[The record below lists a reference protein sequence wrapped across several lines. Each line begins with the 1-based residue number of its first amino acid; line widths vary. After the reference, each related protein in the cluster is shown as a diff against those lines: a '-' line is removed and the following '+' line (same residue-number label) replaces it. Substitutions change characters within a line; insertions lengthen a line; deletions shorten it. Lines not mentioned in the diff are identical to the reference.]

1 MSEAR
6 RFHLLT
12 QGCKINQHETQAL
25 REAWTSRGW
34 LETANAA
41 EADLILVNSCA
52 VTHRAVRDLRREV
65 RRLHRESPG
74 AEITVTGCAVPGFS
88 EELRELPGVRYLVAQ
103 RDKADLAA
111 WPRGEAD
118 TDGSRLDGERKWP
131 LAITR
136 FERAR
141 PVLKVQDGCSAGC
154 TYCYVP
160 LARGP
165 SRSRPPEEILSEAL
179 DLAEAGYREMVLSGI
194 NLGGYRAAAEGMR
207 DFWDLV
213 AWLEACLLAQGPAG
227 IRLRMSSLAPS
238 LLGDKALQTLAGSKL
253 LCPHLHLSLQS
264 ASPEVLRDMGRSGYH
279 PDNVAVFLRE
289 VSGVWPEFAL
299 GADFL
304 IGFPGERDKDFEET
318 LAFVRHNPFTY
329 GHVFTFSPR
338 PGTRAAAFSETVPQE
353 AMKRRSSELRGVLR
367 EKQQVFE
374 RRLAA
379 RDRLHMVLEQ
389 RDPPAGRCE
398 YYCLCS
404 LDADPVPGREGGVIP
419 VRPLRV
425 RQDGIV
431 AREEE
436 EAL

>member
-1 MSEAR
+1 MSESC
-6 RFHLLT
+6 RFYLFT

-34 LETANAA
+34 SEAAGPA
-41 EADLILVNSCA
+41 EADLILINSCA
-52 VTHRAVRDLRREV
+52 VTHRAVRDLRREA

-74 AEITVTGCAVPGFS
+74 AEVAVTGCAVPGFS
-88 EELRELPGVRYLVAQ
+88 EELRELPGVRHLVAQ
-103 RDKADLAA
+103 KDKQELLA
-111 WPRGEAD
+111 WPEGEAD
-118 TDGSRLDGERKWP
+118 TDKGRRTAEKKWP
-131 LAITR
+131 LAISR

-160 LARGP
+160 ISRGP

-179 DLAEAGYREMVLSGI
+179 DLAEAGYKEMVLSGI
-194 NLGGYRAAAEGMR
+194 NLGGYRATAEGMR

-213 AWLEACLLAQGPAG
+213 SWLEARLVEEGRDG
-227 IRLRMSSLAPS
+227 VRLRTSSLDPA
-238 LLGDKALQTLAGSKL
+238 LLGDKGLRTLAGSNL

-264 ASPEVLRDMGRSGYH
+264 ASPKVLRDMGRTGCSPG
-279 PDNVAVFLRE
+279 DVSAFLRE
-289 VSGVWPEFAL
+289 LSGIWPEFAL

-304 IGFPGERDKDFEET
+304 IGFPGETEEEFGRT
-318 LAFVRHNPFTY
+318 LDFVRHNPFTY

-338 PGTRAAAFSETVPQE
+338 PGTRAAEYSGTVPQE

-367 EKQQVFE
+367 EKQHNFE
-374 RRLAA
+374 RRLAG
-379 RDRLHMVLEQ
+379 RHRLHMVLEQ

-398 YYCLCS
+398 YYSQCV
-404 LDADPVPGREGGVIP
+404 LDADPGPGREGAVIP
-419 VRPLRV
+419 VRPLCV
-425 RQDGIV
+425 REDGILV
-431 AREEE
+431 RE